1 MQLRNILLVIKRDLS
16 KTYRY
21 ISDNAEIKLKTM
33 FQQVDWSQLRR
44 DGSQLAT

>member
-1 MQLRNILLVIKRDLS
+1 MLDEPLEKNCALKMQLRNILLVIKRDLS

-33 FQQVDWSQLRR
+33 FQQVD
-44 DGSQLAT
+44 